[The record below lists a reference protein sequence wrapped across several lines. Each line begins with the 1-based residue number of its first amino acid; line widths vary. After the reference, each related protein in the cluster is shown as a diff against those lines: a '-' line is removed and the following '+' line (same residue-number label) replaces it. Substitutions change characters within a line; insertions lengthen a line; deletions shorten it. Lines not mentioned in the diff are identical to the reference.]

1 VYDKTWMKHKYD
13 AVIAHHI
20 EHTIKGIIYLSH
32 WHHLMEIITV
42 SQGEMILRVR
52 DEVYEL
58 KSGDIILI
66 NPNEV
71 HTAESK
77 TDLLIYDCFQID
89 LFLLSDELSDIQQKF
104 IRNKFI
110 TERCF
115 IKANLK
121 RTNAKA
127 FIDRMVG
134 IGEERESLERITR
147 QLMIY
152 LARSQRQFL
161 EDEDVK
167 DLIHYKHTL
176 SQIKSTVGLMQEQY
190 RQKITLEDLAKMANL
205 STIHY
210 ARLFKR
216 VMHYTPI
223 EYLNYIR
230 IQNAISL
237 LVNTQLS
244 VAEIAMQT
252 GLNDSNYFSRFFK
265 HYRAM
270 TPTAFRKKYGYT
282 R

>member
-1 VYDKTWMKHKYD
+1 MYDKTWMKHKYD